1 MKEMQQMKHII
12 KEKENENIEISQ
24 NKKTKTAEKE

>member
-1 MKEMQQMKHII
+1 MKEMQQMKQII

-24 NKKTKTAEKE
+24 TTKTKTVEKE